1 MTIMPQPDV
10 RSIGI
15 KCNLLAVPPLKKLQ
29 CKDDIT
35 EEPLM
40 ISLCSIAIVAYCI
53 YAAIIARMDFIMRY
67 ITIIRLYFM

>member
-35 EEPLM
+35 EESLM
-40 ISLCSIAIVAYCI
+40 ISLCSIAIVAYYI
-53 YAAIIARMDFIMRY
+53 YVTGFEKTRLPRT
-67 ITIIRLYFM
+67 ITNI